1 MLVTNSEKEGKHM
14 KLIRALDYRD
24 ASQKAADAIAVQIAH
39 KPNTVLGLAT
49 GGSPVGIYE
58 SLIEKY
64 RNGLDF
70 SQVRTVNLDEYV
82 GLTPQHPQSYAYYMN
97 ANLFNHINIAQENI
111 HIPDGTDADTEKQSE
126 AYDQIIRELGGI
138 DLQLVGIGHNGHIGF
153 NEPST
158 SFTKGTHC
166 VDLADTT
173 IAANARFF
181 ECEADVP
188 RKAYTMGI
196 QHIMQAKKVVM
207 IVCGSDKAK
216 ILQEAF
222 FGPVTPAVPASIL
235 QFHPDFTLVADE
247 DALQYFIEN
256 SP

>member
-1 MLVTNSEKEGKHM
+1 MN
-14 KLIRALDYRD
+14 LIRALDYSD
-24 ASQKAADAIAVQIAH
+24 ASQKAADIIAAQITQ
-39 KPNTVLGLAT
+39 KPDTVLGLAT

-58 SLIEKY
+58 NLIVHY

-70 SQVRTVNLDEYV
+70 SQTRTVNLDEYV
-82 GLTPQHPQSYAYYMN
+82 GLAPDHPQSYAYYMA
-97 ANLFNHINIAQENI
+97 ANLFHHINIAPNNI
-111 HIPDGTDADTEKQSE
+111 HIPDGTDTDTQNQCK
-126 AYDQIIRELGGI
+126 AYDQIIRSLGGV
-138 DLQLVGIGHNGHIGF
+138 DMQLLGIGHNGHIGF

-166 VDLADTT
+166 VDLTHTT

-181 ECEADVP
+181 ESEADVP

-196 QHIMQAKKVVM
+196 GHIMQAKKVLM

-216 ILQEAF
+216 ILKDAF
-222 FGPVTPAVPASIL
+222 FGPVTPTVPASIL
-235 QFHPDFTLVADE
+235 QFHPDFTLIADE
-247 DALQYFIEN
+247 DALKYFAKN